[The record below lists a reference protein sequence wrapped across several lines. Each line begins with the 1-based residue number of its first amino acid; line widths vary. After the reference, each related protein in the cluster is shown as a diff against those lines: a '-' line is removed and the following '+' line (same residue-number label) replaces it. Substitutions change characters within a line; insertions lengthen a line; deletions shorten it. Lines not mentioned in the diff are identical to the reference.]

1 MDMEWSA
8 RNTTGDPVGRE
19 PVFKQESELLQE
31 LGFEGDSEAPITLNI
46 GPQWIELVATLQQLV
61 RERLAHRRVTIE
73 VNPTSNLIIGGYRD
87 YAELPYQ
94 TMVENGLT
102 VSINTDDPGL
112 FMTSLPNEYASLY
125 QALVGP
131 MNHRD
136 AAAWLE
142 ARHRDGTRSTFLG
155 RNVPVGI
162 TAYELLSKKNRKLLF
177 KYQPPTDDL

>member
-1 MDMEWSA
+1 
-8 RNTTGDPVGRE
+8 
-19 PVFKQESELLQE
+19 
-31 LGFEGDSEAPITLNI
+31 
-46 GPQWIELVATLQQLV
+46 
-61 RERLAHRRVTIE
+61 
-73 VNPTSNLIIGGYRD
+73 
-87 YAELPYQ
+87 
-94 TMVENGLT
+94 
-102 VSINTDDPGL
+102 
-112 FMTSLPNEYASLY
+112 MTSLPNEYASLY